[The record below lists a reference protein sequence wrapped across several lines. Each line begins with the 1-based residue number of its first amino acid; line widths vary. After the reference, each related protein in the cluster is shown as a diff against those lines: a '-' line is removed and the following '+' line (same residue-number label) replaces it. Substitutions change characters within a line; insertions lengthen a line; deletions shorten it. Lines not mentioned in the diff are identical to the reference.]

1 MESADQQPLL
11 PSLKLDELLDEL
23 QVRLQAV
30 LSTRDRVYSLLEAVV
45 AVGSSLELEV
55 LLRSIVETA
64 VSLVDA
70 RYGAMGVIG
79 EGDRLV
85 DFIPVGLTA
94 DEITSIHHWPEG
106 KGLLGLLVTEPRPLR
121 LADIKGHEASF
132 GFPAGHPPMKSF
144 LGVPIRI
151 RGEVYGNLYLTEKQG
166 SGQFDTEDEAVA
178 VALAAAAGVAIENA
192 RLYEE
197 ARRQQRWLSATAEVT
212 SHLLSGAESGDAL
225 SMITEKA
232 LEMTGADI
240 VMVSLPM
247 ADGRHVRVEH
257 AAGVGAEQ
265 ALGLVVPIESSVT
278 EQVIAKG
285 ERMSIPNYRAEEQ
298 VSDTAKARLPLG
310 PLEVVPLGAPGKV
323 RGVLSAG
330 RQEGAMPL
338 SAAAADMLATFAA
351 QAAIGLELA
360 EHRRQAE
367 QMAVFEDRDRIAKD
381 LHDLVIQRLYATG
394 MSLQGVTSMIR
405 APEVADRVS
414 RSVDALDDTI
424 KEIRSAAARRR
435 ARHGGAR
442 RDRRAHAHRAARV
455 AVQRG
460 QARGSEPGERHGHR
474 GQRARAHGQGRRRR
488 NRAWRQAQR
497 TAQPGA
503 AGDGARRVP
512 GSPARRRRRHGD
524 RLEGSARPVG
534 RALASPR
541 GATRSGG
548 LPRRRA
554 SPRTP
559 RPGCAAPCRA
569 WKRARKRSSS
579 PSSRPGTAAR
589 RSAGSSGPR
598 R

>member
-1 MESADQQPLL
+1 MESADPQPLL
-11 PSLKLDELLDEL
+11 PGLKLDELLDEL

-30 LSTRDRVYSLLEAVV
+30 LSTRDRVHSLLEAVV

-79 EGDRLV
+79 EGGRLME
-85 DFIPVGLTA
+85 FIPLGLSG
-94 DEITSIHHWPEG
+94 DEIASIHHWPEG
-106 KGLLGLLVTEPRPLR
+106 KGLLGLLATEPRPLR
-121 LADIKGHEASF
+121 LADIKEHEASF
-132 GFPAGHPPMKSF
+132 GFPHGHPPMRSF

-151 RGEVYGNLYLTEKQG
+151 RGEVYGNLYLTEKHG
-166 SGQFDTEDEAVA
+166 GGQFDTEDEAVA

-197 ARRQQRWLSATAEVT
+197 ARRQQRWLSASAEVT
-212 SHLLSGAESGDAL
+212 RHLLSGAEPGDAL

-257 AAGVGAEQ
+257 AAGAGAEQ
-265 ALGLVVPIESSVT
+265 ALGLVVPIEDSVT
-278 EQVIAKG
+278 EQVIARG
-285 ERMSIPNYRAEEQ
+285 ERVSIPDYRAEER
-298 VSDTAKARLPLG
+298 VSDVAKARLPIG

-330 RQEGAMPL
+330 RRQGAMPL

-367 QMAVFEDRDRIAKD
+367 RMAVFEDRDRIAKD

-424 KEIRSAAARRR
+424 KEIRSAIFALQTHPKARPAAIRARILFVAQEMAPALGFAPSLQLDGAFDTVVPEEITRHMLTALRESLSNAARHAGASQVDVTITVNDEVVLTVRDDGVGIAPGGRR
-435 ARHGGAR
+435 SGLRNLEQ
-442 RDRRAHAHRAARV
+442 RAADLGGSLV
-455 AVQRG
+455 AK
-460 QARGSEPGERHGHR
+460 P
-474 GQRARAHGQGRRRR
+474 
-488 NRAWRQAQR
+488 
-497 TAQPGA
+497 
-503 AGDGARRVP
+503 GDGGGTEIVWRVP
-512 GSPARRRRRHGD
+512 
-524 RLEGSARPVG
+524 LTRPV
-534 RALASPR
+534 
-541 GATRSGG
+541 
-548 LPRRRA
+548 
-554 SPRTP
+554 TP
-559 RPGCAAPCRA
+559 
-569 WKRARKRSSS
+569 
-579 PSSRPGTAAR
+579 
-589 RSAGSSGPR
+589 
-598 R
+598 

>member
-1 MESADQQPLL
+1 VDSAGPQPLL
-11 PSLKLDELLDEL
+11 PSLRLDELLDEL

-30 LSTRDRVYSLLEAVV
+30 LSTRDRVQSLLQAVV

-79 EGDRLV
+79 EGDRLAE
-85 DFIPVGLTA
+85 FIPVGLTDA
-94 DEITSIHHWPEG
+94 EIAAIHHWPEG
-106 KGLLGLLVTEPRPLR
+106 KGLLGLLVTEPKTLR
-121 LADIKGHEASF
+121 LTDIKDHESSF
-132 GFPAGHPPMKSF
+132 GFPPGHPPMKSF
-144 LGVPIRI
+144 IGAPIRI

-166 SGQFDTEDEAVA
+166 GGQFDTEDEAVL

-212 SHLLSGAESGDAL
+212 RHLLSGAEPGDAL

-247 ADGRHVRVEH
+247 ADGHHVRVEH
-257 AAGVGAEQ
+257 AAGEGAEQ
-265 ALGLVVPIESSVT
+265 ALGLVVPLANSIT
-278 EQVIAKG
+278 EQVIGTG
-285 ERMSIPNYRAEEQ
+285 ERISVPDYRAEER
-298 VSDTAKARLPLG
+298 VSDIAKDRLPLG

-330 RQEGAMPL
+330 RRQGSMPL

-394 MSLQGVTSMIR
+394 MSLQGVTSLIR
-405 APEVADRVS
+405 APEVADRVA

-424 KEIRSAAARRR
+424 REIRSAIFALQTHPGEKPVALRARILFVAQEMAAAIGFAPSLQLDGALDTVVPEVITEHLLTALREALSNAARHSQASAVDVTVTVNHDLVLTVSDDGVGISPGGRRSGLRNLKQRAAGLGGSLVVR
-435 ARHGGAR
+435 ARDGGGTELMW
-442 RDRRAHAHRAARV
+442 RV
-455 AVQRG
+455 PLAG
-460 QARGSEPGERHGHR
+460 QAG
-474 GQRARAHGQGRRRR
+474 
-488 NRAWRQAQR
+488 
-497 TAQPGA
+497 
-503 AGDGARRVP
+503 
-512 GSPARRRRRHGD
+512 
-524 RLEGSARPVG
+524 
-534 RALASPR
+534 
-541 GATRSGG
+541 
-548 LPRRRA
+548 
-554 SPRTP
+554 
-559 RPGCAAPCRA
+559 
-569 WKRARKRSSS
+569 
-579 PSSRPGTAAR
+579 
-589 RSAGSSGPR
+589 
-598 R
+598 